1 MSIDLANPDAPQ
13 IPSERPCWLAARS
26 EDTED

>member
-1 MSIDLANPDAPQ
+1 MSTDIANPDAPG
-13 IPSERPCWLAARS
+13 IVSEQPRWLAARS

>member
-1 MSIDLANPDAPQ
+1 MSTDVANPDARR